1 MRFNELEFYSQY
13 RPVTIT
19 CYTVQSALRL
29 DSKTHINNNNVRQEW
44 DYIQLNNIILYYI
57 MLYCIIIIY
66 SIHLIIFN

>member
-44 DYIQLNNIILYYI
+44 DYI
-57 MLYCIIIIY
+57 
-66 SIHLIIFN
+66 